1 MSRSKRPSA
10 AARATKPQPR
20 PASSARTSSVAEGLG
35 TPAPLDAATAARAAT
50 ALAVL
55 LVVLLL
61 ARGILVFVPSMAAW
75 GVNIQ
80 RFLPFPAA
88 WLPWTIAAVALV
100 PAFARR
106 AQPTL
111 EAIGNATARGPIA
124 PALWMALAAAIVLW
138 LPDNAFFTGDL
149 LLRRRA
155 IEEGKLPQNIFPQA
169 LPLDVLIHFTI
180 PRELFLRAGF
190 VASDTARL
198 WGALDAAALA
208 AAAVAFVRAL
218 RFAGAAAFAVTASIV
233 FGGTL
238 ALCTG
243 YGKSL
248 AELAVLAVA
257 IPAFGARV
265 VREDRGHLAL
275 GVAVALAIALHR
287 SGLVF
292 LPAALAAWALA
303 ARTHGI
309 SRRMLAGL
317 ALPLLATAIVI
328 PRVITLV
335 RTYDVANNVVGVN
348 ELGGPR
354 ALDLVNAFVL
364 VAPLALCAPVLIAA
378 FGRGLPRRAEI
389 VPLAV
394 LTVTLMALAIVV
406 HPLQGVVRDWDV
418 IAPSGVAVAV
428 IAAWLVGETLR
439 GAPRHAWLALAVA
452 FAAAMPSLQWLVHMN
467 GPRLALARVEAV
479 LSERPARSDL
489 ERARLIDW
497 IGIRN
502 AWLDDWNAAA
512 VAFERS
518 AELLPTPRVLDQWGR
533 AELRTGDWE
542 GARRAYR
549 RMIERDPNSLTAWRG
564 FATAVTRM
572 DAPDSARL
580 AAENLLRIDPADR
593 DAKAILEYLDG
604 PAAAE

>member
-1 MSRSKRPSA
+1 MRAQSALDTRSAPAPADA
-10 AARATKPQPR
+10 AAAT
-20 PASSARTSSVAEGLG
+20 
-35 TPAPLDAATAARAAT
+35 RAAT
-50 ALAVL
+50 ALAVTLAVL
-55 LVVLLL
+55 LV
-61 ARGILVFVPSMAAW
+61 ARAVLVFVPSMAAW
-75 GVNIQ
+75 GINVQ
-80 RFLPFPAA
+80 RFLPLPAA
-88 WLPWTIAAVALV
+88 WLPWMIAALALV
-100 PAFARR
+100 PAVARR
-106 AQPTL
+106 AAPAL
-111 EAIGNATARGPIA
+111 EAIGNAIARGPID
-124 PALWMALAAAIVLW
+124 PGLWMALAATLVLL

-155 IEEGKLPQNIFPQA
+155 IEEGKLPEHIFPQA

-208 AAAVAFVRAL
+208 AAAVAFTRAL
-218 RFAGAAAFAVTASIV
+218 RFAGAAAFAVTAAIV

-265 VREDRGHLAL
+265 VREDRGHLWL
-275 GVAVALAIALHR
+275 GIAVALAIALHR

-292 LPAALAAWALA
+292 LPAALAAWALG
-303 ARTHGI
+303 ARAHGI
-309 SRRMLAGL
+309 SRRALIGL
-317 ALPLLATAIVI
+317 ALPLLAAAIVT
-328 PRVITLV
+328 PRVLELV
-335 RTYDVANNVVGVN
+335 RSYDMARNVVGVN

-364 VAPLALCAPVLIAA
+364 VAPLALCVPVLVVA
-378 FGRGLPRRAEI
+378 FGRALPRRAEV

-394 LTVTLMALAIVV
+394 LGATLLVLAIVV

-418 IAPSGVAVAV
+418 VAPSAIAIAV

-439 GAPRHAWLALAVA
+439 AAPRHAWLALAVA
-452 FAAAMPSLQWLVHMN
+452 FAAAMPSVQWLVHLN

-479 LSERPARSDL
+479 LREPPVRSDL

-512 VAFERS
+512 TAFERS

-549 RMIERDPNSLTAWRG
+549 RMIERDPTSLTAWRG

-572 DAPDSARL
+572 EAPDSARL
-580 AAENLLRIDPADR
+580 AAEKILEIDPADR
-593 DAKAILEYLDG
+593 DAKAILEYLDA

>member
-1 MSRSKRPSA
+1 MLRTRPD
-10 AARATKPQPR
+10 
-20 PASSARTSSVAEGLG
+20 SSGRTSSAGEGFG
-35 TPAPLDAATAARAAT
+35 APAPVDPTAATRAAIGLASLLIVLLVARAA
-50 ALAVL
+50 VM
-55 LVVLLL
+55 
-61 ARGILVFVPSMAAW
+61 FVPSMAAW
-75 GVNIQ
+75 GINIP
-80 RFLPFPAA
+80 RFLSPAAA
-88 WLPWTIAAVALV
+88 WLPWAIMAIALA
-100 PAFARR
+100 PAIARR
-106 AQPTL
+106 AQPAI
-111 EAIGNATARGPIA
+111 EAVGNATARGPIA
-124 PALWMALAAAIVLW
+124 PALWMALAATVVLL

-155 IEEGKLPQNIFPQA
+155 IEEGKLPENIFPQA

-208 AAAVAFVRAL
+208 AAAVAFTRAL
-218 RFAGAAAFAVTASIV
+218 RFAGAAAFAATAAIV

-248 AELAVLAVA
+248 AELAVLAVT

-265 VREDRGHLAL
+265 VREDRGHLPL
-275 GVAVALAIALHR
+275 GIAVALAIALHR

-292 LPAALAAWALA
+292 LPAAIAAWTLG
-303 ARTHGI
+303 ARAHGY
-309 SRRMLAGL
+309 SRRMLGGL
-317 ALPLLATAIVI
+317 ALPLLASAIVI

-335 RTYDVANNVVGVN
+335 RTYDVAKNVVGVN

-364 VAPLALCAPVLIAA
+364 IAPHALCVPVLIAA
-378 FGRGLPRRAEI
+378 FGRSLPRRAEV

-394 LTVTLMALAIVV
+394 LTVTLLVLAIVV

-418 IAPSGVAVAV
+418 IAPSGVTFAVM
-428 IAAWLVGETLR
+428 AAWLAGETLR
-439 GAPRHAWLALAVA
+439 ASPRHAWLALAVVL
-452 FAAAMPSLQWLVHMN
+452 AAAVPSVQWLVHLN
-467 GPRLALARVEAV
+467 NPRLALARVEAV
-479 LSERPARSDL
+479 LSEPPARSDL

-549 RMIERDPNSLTAWRG
+549 RMIERDPKSLTAWRG

-580 AAENLLRIDPADR
+580 AAESILRIDPADR